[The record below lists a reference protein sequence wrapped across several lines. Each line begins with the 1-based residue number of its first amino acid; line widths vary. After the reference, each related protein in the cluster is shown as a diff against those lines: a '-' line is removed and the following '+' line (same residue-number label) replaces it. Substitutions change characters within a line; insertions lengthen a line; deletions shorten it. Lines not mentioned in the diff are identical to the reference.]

1 MPRVKLY
8 APACGERYCF
18 SINET
23 VTVEEFME
31 IVRSRLEK
39 DIEYYNYQNYG
50 INITLRMQ
58 DGFEYK
64 IHSKDLVNDI
74 ITENDIFIINFVTNS
89 KDIKNKQQ
97 TRFEER
103 KVTRLLHFFC
113 LLLVAC
119 CLLSL
124 FVFKSQ

>member
-1 MPRVKLY
+1 MD
-8 APACGERYCF
+8 
-18 SINET
+18 
-23 VTVEEFME
+23 

-74 ITENDIFIINFVTNS
+74 TTENDIFIINFVTNS

-103 KVTRLLHFFC
+103 KVTRLLYFF
-113 LLLVAC
+113 
-119 CLLSL
+119 L
-124 FVFKSQ
+124 FVFVILARKLYF